1 GKRGL
6 DIGVHPKDLA
16 QILTAQFVDVLD

>member
-1 GKRGL
+1 
-6 DIGVHPKDLA
+6 DIGVNPKDLA